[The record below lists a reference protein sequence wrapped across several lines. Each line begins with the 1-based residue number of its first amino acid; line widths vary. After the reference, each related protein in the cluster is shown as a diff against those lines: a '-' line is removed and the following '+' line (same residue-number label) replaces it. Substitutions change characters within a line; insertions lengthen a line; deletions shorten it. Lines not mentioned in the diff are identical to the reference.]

1 MFVFGGRER
10 LLYLLA
16 LYTQKVSCQS
26 CVSHILYLKNPALFM
41 LERPIFVSRR
51 HYKNGS
57 ALCGAD
63 LRYTFYFLDFL
74 TDLLNCSPLSNSFLK
89 TPKLAAPGESKTI
102 SPFLALATANFIAAF
117 ILSKTSIGNFT
128 LPSDEIILLET
139 KPLNKARALTDF
151 FTILAYSPYSRFL
164 SAPPPIKIILPFFSS
179 RDSRAAI
186 PASGVVAVV
195 SL

>member
-63 LRYTFYFLDFL
+63 LRYTFFVYVFYCLAKNQSADFSFNFGYYF
-74 TDLLNCSPLSNSFLK
+74 
-89 TPKLAAPGESKTI
+89 G
-102 SPFLALATANFIAAF
+102 
-117 ILSKTSIGNFT
+117 
-128 LPSDEIILLET
+128 
-139 KPLNKARALTDF
+139 
-151 FTILAYSPYSRFL
+151 
-164 SAPPPIKIILPFFSS
+164 
-179 RDSRAAI
+179 
-186 PASGVVAVV
+186 
-195 SL
+195 